1 MREKLEGTIT
11 SPLNLSRVI
20 IYAQSAN
27 PVVTSPKFPSF
38 SYTPKRESAI
48 RESREQERAIAE
60 IAAIS
65 SGVFAEVSLDF
76 ISEVAELEDFSVTD
90 SEGDDF
96 SEDDETLEDDTS
108 EDDETLEDDD
118 VPEEDSSEDEET
130 SSSGLFEAE
139 FEEQAKNAPQNRMWR
154 ITIQKIGFRLS
165 II

>member
-20 IYAQSAN
+20 IYAQSAS
-27 PVVTSPKFPSF
+27 PVVTSPKLPSF
-38 SYTPKRESAI
+38 SYTPKRESAT

-90 SEGDDF
+90 SED
-96 SEDDETLEDDTS
+96 DDTS
-108 EDDETLEDDD
+108 EDDDLSEEDEVPEDDAS
-118 VPEEDSSEDEET
+118 EEDSSEDEEI
-130 SSSGLFEAE
+130 SSSELFETE
-139 FEEQAKNAPQNRMWR
+139 SEEQAKNAPQNRMWR
-154 ITIQKIGFRLS
+154 RTIQKTGFRLS

>member
-20 IYAQSAN
+20 IYAQSAS
-27 PVVTSPKFPSF
+27 PVVTSPKLPSF

-96 SEDDETLEDDTS
+96 SEDDETLEDD
-108 EDDETLEDDD
+108 D
-118 VPEEDSSEDEET
+118 VPEDDSSEDEET

-139 FEEQAKNAPQNRMWR
+139 SEEQAKNAPQNRMWR
-154 ITIQKIGFRLS
+154 ITIQKTGFRLF

>member
-20 IYAQSAN
+20 IYAQSAS
-27 PVVTSPKFPSF
+27 PVVTSPKLPSF

-90 SEGDDF
+90 SED
-96 SEDDETLEDDTS
+96 DDTS
-108 EDDETLEDDD
+108 EDDDLSEEDEA
-118 VPEEDSSEDEET
+118 PEDDSSEDEET

-139 FEEQAKNAPQNRMWR
+139 SEEQAKNAPQNRMWR
-154 ITIQKIGFRLS
+154 RTIQKTVFRLS

>member
-20 IYAQSAN
+20 IYAQSAS
-27 PVVTSPKFPSF
+27 PVVTSPKLPSF

-60 IAAIS
+60 LAAIS

-90 SEGDDF
+90 SED
-96 SEDDETLEDDTS
+96 DDTS
-108 EDDETLEDDD
+108 EDDDLSEEDEA
-118 VPEEDSSEDEET
+118 PEDDSSEDEET

-139 FEEQAKNAPQNRMWR
+139 SEEQAKNAPQNRMWR
-154 ITIQKIGFRLS
+154 RTIQKTVFRLS

>member
-20 IYAQSAN
+20 TYAQSAS
-27 PVVTSPKFPSF
+27 PVVTSPKLPSF

-96 SEDDETLEDDTS
+96 SEDDETLEDD
-108 EDDETLEDDD
+108 D
-118 VPEEDSSEDEET
+118 VPEDDSSEDEET

-139 FEEQAKNAPQNRMWR
+139 SEEQAQNAPQNRMWR
-154 ITIQKIGFRLS
+154 ITIQKTGFRLF

>member
-11 SPLNLSRVI
+11 SPLNRSRVI
-20 IYAQSAN
+20 IYAQSAS
-27 PVVTSPKFPSF
+27 PVVTSPKLPSF

-90 SEGDDF
+90 SEGDDI
-96 SEDDETLEDDTS
+96 S

-118 VPEEDSSEDEET
+118 VPEDDSSEDEET

-139 FEEQAKNAPQNRMWR
+139 SEEQAKNAPQNRMWR
-154 ITIQKIGFRLS
+154 ITIQKTGFRLS